1 MAGFKSTVSYFDR
14 KVYPSLADP
23 ISLYSTDVAWE
34 IGSKVEIIPAS
45 TITKDFVITGINIFS
60 VSSSDVFEVIVY
72 KGLSG
77 SEVELGRVAYSV
89 AVPTVD
95 LFVFVPFQTSI
106 INANERISMALAGKD
121 TASHQLRVKLQYFEY
136 INI

>member
-23 ISLYSTDVAWE
+23 ITLESTAVAWE

-60 VSSSDVFEVIVY
+60 VSSDDVFEVIVY

-89 AVPTVD
+89 AVFTAD
-95 LFVFVPFQTSI
+95 IFVFVPFQTSI
-106 INANERISMALAGKD
+106 INANERISMAAAGKD
-121 TASHQLRVKLQYFEY
+121 TASHHLRVKLQYFEH

>member
-1 MAGFKSTVSYFDR
+1 MTGFNRTVSYFDR
-14 KVYPSLADP
+14 KLYPSLADP
-23 ISLYSTDVAWE
+23 ITLESTAVAWE

-60 VSSSDVFEVIVY
+60 VSSDDVFEVIVY

-89 AVPTVD
+89 AVSTAD
-95 LFVFVPFQTSI
+95 MFTFIPFQTSV
-106 INANERISMALAGKD
+106 INANERISMAIAGKD
-121 TASHQLRVKLQYFEY
+121 TNSSQLRVKLQYFEY
-136 INI
+136 INA